1 MKVNTSTLG
10 DKKFAFKTSLPP
22 YQLNCLPLWLNCPI
36 NTESV
41 SQSTEN
47 VWRLK
52 TWRIEERV
60 NSQWSHP
67 PEGWSANSGTIS
79 WFHMNSLRW
88 WWAAKYCAMVQSL
101 LWPIF
106 QVLKMLVAH
115 QHSLRLESGRMSH
128 FLSRKELSI
137 HLQAL
142 LFFQALG
149 FDF

>member
-10 DKKFAFKTSLPP
+10 DKKFASRTSLPP
-22 YQLNCLPLWLNCPI
+22 YQLNCLPLWLHCPI
-36 NTESV
+36 NTESA
-41 SQSTEN
+41 SQSKEN

-52 TWRIEERV
+52 TLRISNEVIPLKVEV
-60 NSQWSHP
+60 QTVGLSPDSIWKAWGGGEQQNTVLWFSHC
-67 PEGWSANSGTIS
+67 SAPSSRS
-79 WFHMNSLRW
+79 WKCW
-88 WWAAKYCAMVQSL
+88 L
-101 LWPIF
+101 LTSI
-106 QVLKMLVAH
+106 
-115 QHSLRLESGRMSH
+115 SLRLESGRMSH